1 MKKTIL
7 SLIIVGIIASPL
19 TIFAADPIQ
28 QTTAPATKL
37 TTQAPSSQEKLL
49 VKKLKQVKNKNK
61 EIKQKI
67 KTNITQSKAQ
77 ISKVK
82 KERTKIKKARVAT
95 IKKNLIKTAT
105 TTVR

>member
-7 SLIIVGIIASPL
+7 SLMIVGIIASPL

-28 QTTAPATKL
+28 TTVGTATK
-37 TTQAPSSQEKLL
+37 TQSTVAPQEKLL
-49 VKKLKQVKNKNK
+49 VKKLGQIKKKNK
-61 EIKQKI
+61 ETKQKI

-82 KERTKIKKARVAT
+82 KERTKIKKARATT